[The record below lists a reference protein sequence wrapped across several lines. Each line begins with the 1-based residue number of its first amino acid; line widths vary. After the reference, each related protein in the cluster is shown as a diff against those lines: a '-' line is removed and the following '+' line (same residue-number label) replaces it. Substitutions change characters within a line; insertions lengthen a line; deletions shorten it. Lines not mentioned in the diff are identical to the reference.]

1 MQNIQPLKKGFKY
14 RIYPNQQQKEIL
26 IKIFGASR
34 FVYNYFLDKNKKE
47 YEDWKTGVCKTRPVV
62 NAFQLMVELPL
73 LKQRE
78 EFKWLNDC
86 PAQILQSKISDL
98 NNAFQR
104 FFKNGGYPRF
114 KSKHF
119 RQSVEF
125 NNQNY
130 KIKDSKLQL
139 LKTPDLIKINWHR
152 ELSKG
157 KITRCVISM
166 EPTGEFYASF
176 TCEYTPVKTNGSGI
190 VGLDAGITDLATT
203 STGETFENPR
213 HYVNAQKKLTKLQRK
228 LSKKKKGSKNRNKA
242 RLKVAKH
249 HFHIAN
255 QRKDYMHKLTTRLVR
270 ENQAVAIESLQ
281 VKNMV
286 KNHKLAK
293 HITDAGWGMMRE
305 QLVYKTIASN
315 HCKLILADPYYPST
329 QLCSDCGVKPAER
342 VKLGVTK
349 WTCCNCGSVHE
360 RDHNA
365 AKNLEQLALRE
376 LLMAKQMKSDKP
388 IILAGRYTPV

>member
-14 RIYPNQQQKEIL
+14 RIYPNLQQKEIL

-62 NAFQLMVELPL
+62 NAFQLMTELPL

-130 KIKDSKLQL
+130 KIK
-139 LKTPDLIKINWHR
+139 
-152 ELSKG
+152 
-157 KITRCVISM
+157 
-166 EPTGEFYASF
+166 
-176 TCEYTPVKTNGSGI
+176 
-190 VGLDAGITDLATT
+190 
-203 STGETFENPR
+203 
-213 HYVNAQKKLTKLQRK
+213 
-228 LSKKKKGSKNRNKA
+228 
-242 RLKVAKH
+242 
-249 HFHIAN
+249 
-255 QRKDYMHKLTTRLVR
+255 
-270 ENQAVAIESLQ
+270 
-281 VKNMV
+281 
-286 KNHKLAK
+286 
-293 HITDAGWGMMRE
+293 
-305 QLVYKTIASN
+305 
-315 HCKLILADPYYPST
+315 
-329 QLCSDCGVKPAER
+329 
-342 VKLGVTK
+342 
-349 WTCCNCGSVHE
+349 
-360 RDHNA
+360 
-365 AKNLEQLALRE
+365 
-376 LLMAKQMKSDKP
+376 
-388 IILAGRYTPV
+388 